1 MEGLV
6 CLLMAL
12 PLALPLACLGGTVAW
27 SIQDGIDAREGT
39 AAFLVLMM
47 LFPPAVM
54 CAESVAALAPPLLAV
69 TTSIVVAAAPRI
81 VWRYVVSFSDLPEPS
96 EWIFH
101 TGIAY
106 PVRAR
111 IEGAGPGAI
120 RRCEF
125 STGPFIEPIE
135 VWDEPRLLRFSV
147 TENPAPM
154 VEWTPYRKIYPR
166 HLDNFLVSRR
176 GQFLLTPL
184 PDGRTR
190 LEGTTWYVHSLWP
203 AAYWQAWSDFII
215 HRIHERVLIHIKRLS
230 EEAVTSSRSS
240 HTS

>member
-1 MEGLV
+1 
-6 CLLMAL
+6 
-12 PLALPLACLGGTVAW
+12 
-27 SIQDGIDAREGT
+27 
-39 AAFLVLMM
+39 
-47 LFPPAVM
+47 
-54 CAESVAALAPPLLAV
+54 
-69 TTSIVVAAAPRI
+69 
-81 VWRYVVSFSDLPEPS
+81 
-96 EWIFH
+96 
-101 TGIAY
+101 
-106 PVRAR
+106 
-111 IEGAGPGAI
+111 
-120 RRCEF
+120 
-125 STGPFIEPIE
+125 
-135 VWDEPRLLRFSV
+135 
-147 TENPAPM
+147 